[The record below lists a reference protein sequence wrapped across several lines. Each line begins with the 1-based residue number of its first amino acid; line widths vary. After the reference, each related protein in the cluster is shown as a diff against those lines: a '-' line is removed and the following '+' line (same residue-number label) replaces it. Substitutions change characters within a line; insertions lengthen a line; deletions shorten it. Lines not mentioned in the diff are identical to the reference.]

1 MEIIIQQNMFKSVQT
16 KVNVA
21 HAMKNYKVDKRN
33 VSPSEDK
40 FRVPTDELPPPI
52 IQANGKLK
60 SCK

>member
-1 MEIIIQQNMFKSVQT
+1 MFKSVQT

-21 HAMKNYKVDKRN
+21 SAMKNYKVDKHN

-40 FRVPTDELPPPI
+40 FRVPTDELPRGI
-52 IQANGKLK
+52 MQITGKLK